1 MSSSSYFP
9 TDFTNGNGFSNSIAS
24 KQARMFINS
33 QVKESQHLNNLL
45 AQKTTWINTSKK
57 DLRDEKTGKKVK
69 ARTIYAG
76 YDNEKAPTWDWPVA
90 NIDKLVKSKELLDQG
105 EYASSTDVD
114 KALNDPF
121 HPEFEKP
128 LQYYNDVIL
137 QDETA
142 AAIHTSQDFP
152 LLNNVTIA
160 GQVIVNQLTQFPL
173 LDAVNVENTTD
184 LIFRRYN
191 GTGFDIEAVVGELG
205 TTEPKK
211 MSFSKQEWYTRKSG
225 GEIQWSDEHEM
236 QNYFIN
242 PLQLARGQFA
252 IGANKI
258 KNNKILKALA
268 QFSTTA
274 GADVTLYTG
283 EHSTNNPYTV
293 FATVRKLINYTN
305 FGNVNTGV
313 MNSST
318 LFGILGNT
326 YVKGGVDNTQG
337 LVGENGTRTTI
348 PGLPGIG
355 FIIDESV
362 ADGNVYVFDR
372 EQALTRIQGPIR
384 TEQYRLA
391 REGGSGLVYR
401 DWNDVQI
408 RDLTKARTI
417 TGLI

>member
-1 MSSSSYFP
+1 MSYFSK
-9 TDFTNGNGFSNSIAS
+9 DFDTFSNQFAN
-24 KQARMFINS
+24 KQARMFAFGKMQAEAS
-33 QVKESQHLNNLL
+33 KLNNIL
-45 AQKTTWINTSKK
+45 QQTTTWINTSKTDLK
-57 DLRDEKTGKKVK
+57 DKDTGKKVK

-76 YDNEKAPTWDWPVA
+76 FNNETKPTWDYPAA
-90 NIDKLVKSKELLDQG
+90 NIDKLVKAKALLDQG
-105 EYASSTDVD
+105 ESASTTDID
-114 KALNDPF
+114 NALNDPF
-121 HPEFEKP
+121 YPEFQEP
-128 LQYYNDVIL
+128 LKYYNDVL
-137 QDETA
+137 MAEESA
-142 AAIHTSQDFP
+142 GAIHTSQDFP
-152 LLNNVTIA
+152 LLTNITVA

-173 LDAVNVENTTD
+173 LDIVNVENTTD

-191 GTGFDIEAVVGELG
+191 ATGFDIESVVGELG

-211 MSFSKQEWYTRKSG
+211 MAFSKTEWYTRKSG

-274 GADVTLYTG
+274 GANLTTFTG
-283 EHSTNNPYTV
+283 EHSTNNPYTY
-293 FATVRKLINYTN
+293 FATVRRLINYTN
-305 FGNVNTGV
+305 FGNVDTGA
-313 MNSST
+313 MNSNT
-318 LFGILGNT
+318 YFGILSNT
-326 YVKGGVDNTQG
+326 NVRGVQGTQG
-337 LVGENGTRTTI
+337 MVGENGSRVQI
-348 PGLPGIG
+348 PGVPGIS
-355 FIIDESV
+355 FVLDESLT
-362 ADGNVYVFDR
+362 DGNVYVFDKNLT
-372 EQALTRIQGPIR
+372 LTRIQGPIR

-401 DWNDVQI
+401 DWNDVQV

>member
-1 MSSSSYFP
+1 MSYFSK
-9 TDFTNGNGFSNSIAS
+9 DFDTFSNQFAN
-24 KQARMFINS
+24 KQARMFAFGKMQAEAS
-33 QVKESQHLNNLL
+33 KLNNIL
-45 AQKTTWINTSKK
+45 QQSTTWINTSKK
-57 DLRDEKTGKKVK
+57 DLKDKETGKRVK

-76 YDNEKAPTWDWPVA
+76 FNNETKPTWDYPAA
-90 NIDKLVKSKELLDQG
+90 NIDKLVKAKALLDQG
-105 EYASSTDVD
+105 EYASNTEVD
-114 KALNDPF
+114 QALNDPF
-121 HPEFEKP
+121 YPEFQEP
-128 LQYYNDVIL
+128 LKYYNDVLL

-152 LLNNVTIA
+152 LLNNITVA

-191 GTGFDIEAVVGELG
+191 GVGFDLEAVVGELG

-274 GADVTLYTG
+274 GANLTTYTG
-283 EHSTNNPYTV
+283 EHSTNNPYTY

-305 FGNVNTGV
+305 FGNVDTGV

-318 LFGILGNT
+318 LFGILTNT
-326 YVKGGVDNTQG
+326 NVKGGVDNTQG
-337 LVGENGTRTTI
+337 LTPENGARVNI
-348 PGLPGIG
+348 PGLPGIS

-362 ADGNVYVFDR
+362 TDGNVYVFDR
-372 EQALTRIQGPIR
+372 NQALTRIQGPIR

>member
-1 MSSSSYFP
+1 MSYFSK
-9 TDFTNGNGFSNSIAS
+9 DFDTFSNQFAS
-24 KQARMFINS
+24 KQARMFAFGKMQAESAKLNS
-33 QVKESQHLNNLL
+33 LL
-45 AQKTTWINTSKK
+45 SQKTTWINTSKTDLK
-57 DLRDEKTGKKVK
+57 DERTGKRVK

-76 YDNEKAPTWDWPVA
+76 YDNEAQPTWDYPAA
-90 NIDKLVKSKELLDQG
+90 NIDKLVQAKALLDQG
-105 EYASSTDVD
+105 ESASATDID

-121 HPEFEKP
+121 YPEFQEP
-128 LQYYNDVIL
+128 LKYYNDVVL
-137 QDETA
+137 AEESA

-211 MSFSKQEWYTRKSG
+211 MSFSTQEWYTRKSG

-236 QNYFIN
+236 INYFIN
-242 PLQLARGQFA
+242 PLQLARGQFS
-252 IGANKI
+252 IGANKV
-258 KNNKILKALA
+258 KNNKILKAFAL
-268 QFSTTA
+268 FGTTS
-274 GADVTLYTG
+274 GANVTTYTG
-283 EHSTNNPYTV
+283 EHSTNNPYNY

-305 FGNVNTGV
+305 FGTVNQGV

-326 YVKGGVDNTQG
+326 YIKGGIDNTQG
-337 LVGENGTRTTI
+337 LVGENGSRATI
-348 PGLPGIG
+348 PGIPGIS

-362 ADGNVYVFDR
+362 ADGNVYLFDR
-372 EQALTRIQGPIR
+372 DQALTRIQGPIR

-401 DWNDVQI
+401 DWNDVQV

>member
-1 MSSSSYFP
+1 MSYFSK
-9 TDFTNGNGFSNSIAS
+9 DFDTFSNQFAS
-24 KQARMFINS
+24 KQARMFAFGKMQAESNKLNS
-33 QVKESQHLNNLL
+33 LLSQS
-45 AQKTTWINTSKK
+45 TTWINTSKK
-57 DLRDEKTGKKVK
+57 DLKDQNTGKRVK

-76 YDNEKAPTWDWPVA
+76 YNNETKPTWEYPAA
-90 NIDKLVKSKELLDQG
+90 NIDKLVQSKALLDQG
-105 EYASSTDVD
+105 ESASATDVD
-114 KALNDPF
+114 KALHDPF
-121 HPEFEKP
+121 YPEFQEP
-128 LQYYNDVIL
+128 LKYYNDVVL
-137 QDETA
+137 ADESA
-142 AAIHTSQDFP
+142 AATHTSQDFP
-152 LLNNVTIA
+152 LLNNITVA

-242 PLQLARGQFA
+242 PLQLARGQFS

-274 GADVTLYTG
+274 GANLAAITG
-283 EHSTNNPYTV
+283 EHSSNNPYTY

-318 LFGILGNT
+318 WYAILSNT

-337 LVGENGTRTTI
+337 LVGENGSRTTI
-348 PGLPGIG
+348 PGVPGIS

-362 ADGNVYVFDR
+362 ADGNVYLFDR

-417 TGLI
+417 TGFI

>member
-1 MSSSSYFP
+1 MSYFSK
-9 TDFTNGNGFSNSIAS
+9 DFDTFSNQFAS
-24 KQARMFINS
+24 KQARMFAFGKMQAESNKLNS
-33 QVKESQHLNNLL
+33 LLSQS
-45 AQKTTWINTSKK
+45 TTWINTSKK
-57 DLRDEKTGKKVK
+57 DLKDANTGKKVK

-76 YDNEKAPTWDWPVA
+76 FNNETKPTWDYPAA
-90 NIDKLVKSKELLDQG
+90 NIDKLVQAKALLDQG
-105 EYASSTDVD
+105 EYASATDVD

-121 HPEFEKP
+121 YPEFQEP
-128 LQYYNDVIL
+128 LKYYNDVVL
-137 QDETA
+137 AEESA

-152 LLNNVTIA
+152 LLNNITVA

-191 GTGFDIEAVVGELG
+191 GVGFDLEAVVGELG

-211 MSFSKQEWYTRKSG
+211 MSFSKTEWYTRKSG

-242 PLQLARGQFA
+242 PLQLARGQFS

-274 GADVTLYTG
+274 GANLTTFTG
-283 EHSTNNPYTV
+283 EHSTNNPYTY

-318 LFGILGNT
+318 LFGILSNT

-337 LVGENGTRTTI
+337 LTPENGSRVNV
-348 PGLPGIG
+348 PGLPGIS

-362 ADGNVYVFDR
+362 TDGNVYLFDR

-401 DWNDVQI
+401 DWNDVQV

>member
-1 MSSSSYFP
+1 MSFFSKEFD
-9 TDFTNGNGFSNSIAS
+9 TFSNQFAS
-24 KQARMFINS
+24 KQARMFAFGKMQAEAARN
-33 QVKESQHLNNLL
+33 QNLL
-45 AQKTTWINTSKK
+45 SQSTTWINLAPK
-57 DLRDEKTGKKVK
+57 DIKDQRTGKRVK

-76 YDNEKAPTWDWPVA
+76 FNSETAPSWDYPVA
-90 NIDKLVKSKELLDQG
+90 NIDKLVKAKALLDQG
-105 EYASSTDVD
+105 ESASTTDID
-114 KALNDPF
+114 NALNDPF
-121 HPEFEKP
+121 YPEFQEP
-128 LQYYNDVIL
+128 LKYYNDVL
-137 QDETA
+137 LEQESA
-142 AAIHTSQDFP
+142 GAIHTSQDFP
-152 LLNNVTIA
+152 LLNNVTVA
-160 GQVIVNQLTQFPL
+160 GQVIINQLTQFPL
-173 LDAVNVENTTD
+173 LDAVNVENTTE

-191 GTGFDIEAVVGELG
+191 GTGFDIESVVGELG

-211 MSFSKQEWYTRKSG
+211 MAFSKTEWYTRKSG

-236 QNYFIN
+236 INYFIN
-242 PLQLARGQFA
+242 PLQLARGQFT

-274 GADVTLYTG
+274 GANLTLYTG
-283 EHSTNNPYTV
+283 EHSTNNPYTT

-305 FGNVNTGV
+305 FGNLDTGV
-313 MNSST
+313 MNSAT
-318 LFGILGNT
+318 LFGILSNT

-337 LVGENGTRTTI
+337 LTSENGARVTI

-362 ADGNVYVFDR
+362 TDGNVYLFDR
-372 EQALTRIQGPIR
+372 NQALTRIQGPVR

-408 RDLTKARTI
+408 RDLTKARTV

>member
-1 MSSSSYFP
+1 MFA
-9 TDFTNGNGFSNSIAS
+9 FGKMQAEAS
-24 KQARMFINS
+24 K
-33 QVKESQHLNNLL
+33 LNNIL
-45 AQKTTWINTSKK
+45 QQTTTWINTSKTDLK
-57 DLRDEKTGKKVK
+57 DKETGKKVK

-76 YDNEKAPTWDWPVA
+76 FNNETKPTWDYPAA
-90 NIDKLVKSKELLDQG
+90 NIDKLVKAKALLDQG
-105 EYASSTDVD
+105 ESASTTEIDQ
-114 KALNDPF
+114 ALNDPF
-121 HPEFEKP
+121 YPEFQEP
-128 LQYYNDVIL
+128 LKYYNDVL
-137 QDETA
+137 MAEESA
-142 AAIHTSQDFP
+142 GAIHTSQDFP
-152 LLNNVTIA
+152 LLTNITVA

-173 LDAVNVENTTD
+173 LDIVNVENTTD

-191 GTGFDIEAVVGELG
+191 ATGFDIESVVGELG

-211 MSFSKQEWYTRKSG
+211 MAFSKTEWYTRKSG

-274 GADVTLYTG
+274 GANLTTFTG
-283 EHSTNNPYTV
+283 EHSTNNPYTY
-293 FATVRKLINYTN
+293 FATVRRLINYTN
-305 FGNVNTGV
+305 FGNVDTGA
-313 MNSST
+313 MNSNT
-318 LFGILGNT
+318 YFGILSNT
-326 YVKGGVDNTQG
+326 NVRGVQGTQG
-337 LVGENGTRTTI
+337 MVGENGSRVQI
-348 PGLPGIG
+348 PGVPGIS
-355 FIIDESV
+355 FVLDESLT
-362 ADGNVYVFDR
+362 DGNVYLFDKSL
-372 EQALTRIQGPIR
+372 ALTRIQGPIR

-401 DWNDVQI
+401 DWNDVQV

>member
-1 MSSSSYFP
+1 MSYFSK
-9 TDFTNGNGFSNSIAS
+9 DFDTFSNQFAN
-24 KQARMFINS
+24 KQARMFAFGKMQAEVS
-33 QVKESQHLNNLL
+33 KLNNIL
-45 AQKTTWINTSKK
+45 QQTTTWINTSKTDLK
-57 DLRDEKTGKKVK
+57 DKETGKKVK

-76 YDNEKAPTWDWPVA
+76 FNNETKPTWDYPAA
-90 NIDKLVKSKELLDQG
+90 NIDKLVKAKALLDQG
-105 EYASSTDVD
+105 ESASTTEIDQ
-114 KALNDPF
+114 ALNDPF
-121 HPEFEKP
+121 YPEFQEP
-128 LQYYNDVIL
+128 LKYYNDVL
-137 QDETA
+137 MAEESA
-142 AAIHTSQDFP
+142 GAIHTSQDFP
-152 LLNNVTIA
+152 LLTNITVA

-173 LDAVNVENTTD
+173 LDIVNVENTTD

-191 GTGFDIEAVVGELG
+191 ATGFDIESVVGELG

-211 MSFSKQEWYTRKSG
+211 MAFSKTEWYTRKSG

-274 GADVTLYTG
+274 GANLTTFTG
-283 EHSTNNPYTV
+283 EHSTNNPYTY
-293 FATVRKLINYTN
+293 FATVRRLINYTN
-305 FGNVNTGV
+305 FGNVDTGA
-313 MNSST
+313 MNSNT
-318 LFGILGNT
+318 YFGILSNT
-326 YVKGGVDNTQG
+326 NVRGVQGTQG
-337 LVGENGTRTTI
+337 MVGENGSRVQI
-348 PGLPGIG
+348 PGVPGIS
-355 FIIDESV
+355 FVLDESLT
-362 ADGNVYVFDR
+362 DGNVYLFDKSL
-372 EQALTRIQGPIR
+372 ALTRIQGPIR

-401 DWNDVQI
+401 DWNDVQV

>member
-1 MSSSSYFP
+1 MSYFSK
-9 TDFTNGNGFSNSIAS
+9 DFDTFSNQFAN
-24 KQARMFINS
+24 KQARMFAFGKMQAEAS
-33 QVKESQHLNNLL
+33 KLNNIL
-45 AQKTTWINTSKK
+45 QQTTTWINTSKTDLK
-57 DLRDEKTGKKVK
+57 DKETGKKVK

-76 YDNEKAPTWDWPVA
+76 FNNETKPTWDYPAA
-90 NIDKLVKSKELLDQG
+90 NIDKLVKAKALLDQG
-105 EYASSTDVD
+105 ESASTTEIDQ
-114 KALNDPF
+114 ALNDPF
-121 HPEFEKP
+121 YPEFQEP
-128 LQYYNDVIL
+128 LKYYNDVL
-137 QDETA
+137 MAEESA
-142 AAIHTSQDFP
+142 GAIHTSQDFP
-152 LLNNVTIA
+152 LLTNITVA

-173 LDAVNVENTTD
+173 LDIVNVENTTD

-191 GTGFDIEAVVGELG
+191 ATGFDIESVVGELG

-211 MSFSKQEWYTRKSG
+211 MAFSKTEWYTRKSG

-274 GADVTLYTG
+274 GANLTTFTG
-283 EHSTNNPYTV
+283 EHSTNNPYTY
-293 FATVRKLINYTN
+293 FATVRRLINYTN
-305 FGNVNTGV
+305 FGNVDTGA
-313 MNSST
+313 MNSNT
-318 LFGILGNT
+318 YFGILSNT
-326 YVKGGVDNTQG
+326 NVRGVQGTQG
-337 LVGENGTRTTI
+337 MVGENGSRVQI
-348 PGLPGIG
+348 PGVPGIS
-355 FIIDESV
+355 FVLDESLT
-362 ADGNVYVFDR
+362 DGNVYLFDKSL
-372 EQALTRIQGPIR
+372 ALTRIQGPIR

-401 DWNDVQI
+401 DWNDVQV

>member
-1 MSSSSYFP
+1 MSYFSK
-9 TDFTNGNGFSNSIAS
+9 DFDTFSNQFAN
-24 KQARMFINS
+24 KQARMFAFGKMQAEAS
-33 QVKESQHLNNLL
+33 KLNNIL
-45 AQKTTWINTSKK
+45 QQTTTWINTSKTDLK
-57 DLRDEKTGKKVK
+57 DKETGKKVK

-76 YDNEKAPTWDWPVA
+76 FNNETKPTWDYPAA
-90 NIDKLVKSKELLDQG
+90 NIDKLVKAKALLDQG
-105 EYASSTDVD
+105 ESASTTDID
-114 KALNDPF
+114 NALNDPF
-121 HPEFEKP
+121 YPEFQEP
-128 LQYYNDVIL
+128 LKYYNDVL
-137 QDETA
+137 MAEESA
-142 AAIHTSQDFP
+142 GAIHTSQDFP
-152 LLNNVTIA
+152 LLTNITVA

-173 LDAVNVENTTD
+173 LDIVNVENTTD

-191 GTGFDIEAVVGELG
+191 ATGFDIESVVGELG

-211 MSFSKQEWYTRKSG
+211 MAFSKTEWYTRKSG

-274 GADVTLYTG
+274 GANLTTFTG
-283 EHSTNNPYTV
+283 EHSTNNPYTY
-293 FATVRKLINYTN
+293 FATVRRLINYTN
-305 FGNVNTGV
+305 FGNVDTGA
-313 MNSST
+313 MNSNT
-318 LFGILGNT
+318 YFGILSNT
-326 YVKGGVDNTQG
+326 NVRGVQGTQG
-337 LVGENGTRTTI
+337 MVGENGSRVQI
-348 PGLPGIG
+348 PGVPGIS
-355 FIIDESV
+355 FVLDESLT
-362 ADGNVYVFDR
+362 DGNVYVFDR
-372 EQALTRIQGPIR
+372 NLTLTRIQGPIR

-401 DWNDVQI
+401 DWNDVQV